1 MYQDYNQQNLTKRKA
16 LVTLSNGSKV
26 MMDFY
31 LPIKERTN
39 YEDLEANIVKTFQ
52 KSQPNMVNKVIKV
65 HLMRN

>member
-1 MYQDYNQQNLTKRKA
+1 
-16 LVTLSNGSKV
+16 

-31 LPIKERTN
+31 LSLPERTN
-39 YEDLEANIVKTFQ
+39 YEDLEEKIVNTFQ

>member
-1 MYQDYNQQNLTKRKA
+1 MNKKLTKRKA
-16 LVTLSNGSKV
+16 LVTLSNGSRV

-31 LPIKERTN
+31 LSLPERTN
-39 YEDLEANIVKTFQ
+39 YEDLEEKIVNTFQ